1 MITLQ
6 TNVKGNYVME
16 PDGSILFQA
25 FILFC
30 LILIN
35 AFFAASEIA
44 IISLNDQKVR
54 RQADD
59 GDKKAK
65 LLYHLISEP
74 SRFLATIQVG
84 VTLSGLMASAVASQ
98 SFAGELTKILKSVG
112 VPLDEPTLRLLSV
125 IIITVLLSFFS
136 LVLGELVPK
145 RIAMQ
150 HPEPISRF
158 SISPLSLINKVAGP
172 FVKLLSVSTNLLL
185 RLFGLNPQVD
195 EEKITEEEIRLMMDV
210 GQEKGVI
217 PTTEKEMIDN
227 IFEFD
232 NTMVSQIMT
241 HRTDLVALPLDATP
255 EDILET
261 VVSEKFSRLPV
272 YDDTID
278 DIVGILH
285 VQDLIPYLKSRDFQ
299 SVKLS
304 SIIRKPYFVPA
315 SKMNNELLRELQ
327 KNKTHMAIIVDEYG
341 GTSGVVTIEDL
352 LEEIVGNIF
361 DEHDEEIKQIE
372 KLDENTFLID
382 GFTGLEDVNHVL
394 GINLPTEDFDTLSG
408 FLIGEMGRIPEEGEK
423 PVIELEKVV
432 FKVEEIEDRRIRRVK
447 ACKA

>member
-1 MITLQ
+1 M
-6 TNVKGNYVME
+6 ME
-16 PDGSILFQA
+16 SGGSIFLQVFFLF
-25 FILFC
+25 L
-30 LILIN
+30 LILVN

-54 RQADD
+54 RQADE
-59 GDKKAK
+59 GDRKAK

-98 SFAGELTKILKSVG
+98 SFAGVLAGILKNAG
-112 VPLDEPTLRLLSV
+112 VPLEDSVLNLISV
-125 IIITVLLSFFS
+125 IIITVLLSYFS

-150 HPEPISRF
+150 YPESISRLA
-158 SISPLSLINKVAGP
+158 ITPLRLINRIASP
-172 FVKLLSVSTNLLL
+172 FVKLLSVSTNLMI
-185 RLFGLNPQVD
+185 RLFGLDPQVD
-195 EEKITEEEIRLMMDV
+195 EEKITEEEIRLMVDV

-217 PTTEKEMIDN
+217 LTAEKEMIDN
-227 IFEFD
+227 IFDFD

-241 HRTDLVALPLDATP
+241 HRTDLVALPIDATP
-255 EDILET
+255 EEILDT

-272 YDDTID
+272 YEENID
-278 DIVGILH
+278 NIVGILH
-285 VQDLIPYLKSRDFQ
+285 VQDLIPYLKSKDLS

-304 SIIRKPYFVPA
+304 SIIRKPYFVPS

-327 KNKTHMAIIVDEYG
+327 KNKTHMAVIVDEYG

-361 DEHDEEIKQIE
+361 DEHDVEIKQFE
-372 KLDENTFLID
+372 KIDETTFMIDGSAGLDEVNRFL
-382 GFTGLEDVNHVL
+382 GVH
-394 GINLPTEDFDTLSG
+394 LPTEDFDTLSG
-408 FLIGEMGRIPEEGEK
+408 FLIGELGRIPEEGEK
-423 PVIELEKVV
+423 PVIELEKLV
-432 FKVEEIEDRRIRRVK
+432 FKVEEIEDHRIRKVK